1 MARITEVA
9 DEPTSHRTAPAATTC
24 PVAWCPMC
32 LAVSAVQPLAP
43 EVVGHVLKAGAELF
57 QAFRAIVDAR
67 GEGLDGEERPTPV
80 RLEKIDIG

>member
-1 MARITEVA
+1 MAGSTEVA
-9 DEPTSHRTAPAATTC
+9 KEPTSHQPAPGAATC

-32 LAVSAVQPLAP
+32 LAVSAIQPLAP
-43 EVVGHVLKAGAELF
+43 DVVGHLLKAGAELF

-67 GEGLDGEERPTPV
+67 GDGVDGAEPAAPV